1 MIKTPRSV
9 LKRSKGL
16 SFLIGVLI
24 LENEEDGLKGV

>member
-9 LKRSKGL
+9 LRRSKGL

-24 LENEEDGLKGV
+24 PEDAEDVLKGV